1 MSLARRAFLR
11 MSFAALATTFLDIPL
26 PLEPEDI
33 VLAEVYQSIP
43 RVHYKSTIYT
53 LGFNITNEMME
64 DDMYSTNREVTKQLM
79 TRWGMNDLYPAQV
92 SE

>member
-53 LGFNITNEMME
+53 LGFEVSQEMIE
-64 DDMYSTNREVTKQLM
+64 DDMYGTSQQLSQLA
-79 TRWGMNDLYPAQV
+79 TRWGMTFD
-92 SE
+92 E